1 MILGLLQTILAC
13 DKPISTTIVK
23 IMDYTLSKYS
33 FATNRAIG
41 EKSFGLLFSGRTGQN
56 TYVSKEAYDHIMSR
70 NWSNLSKN
78 TRDTLIKH
86 KIIVP
91 DTEDELESINQENR
105 EMLESQKEKPL
116 YISLQPTAYCQLACV
131 YCGQQHVNKHM
142 TSEIIQTI
150 LARVSKKLDNGTF
163 SGLRIGWFGG
173 EPLCSLKNMRILN
186 QGLKDIAEKH
196 NLPYSGNLTTNGYM
210 LSIDLYKELK
220 EDFNINKIEI
230 TLDGDREHH
239 DTHRMTCNGQG
250 SFDKI
255 FDNLMSVVTSDCYDK
270 DKCLL
275 SVRCNVD
282 ENNVDGV
289 MPLLNLIVENEIQDK
304 INFYTASVISWAH
317 NGAGS
322 DDARK
327 RLGEAT
333 TEIFA
338 FMIQNGFHVSVLP
351 RRCPPFMCLGTDM
364 DAEMYDAEG
373 NIFDCSE
380 TSYSVYYVD
389 KGLVLGNVMHDDT
402 THTKRSDINRI
413 PSMLLNKE
421 IQPCRECKFYPLCG
435 GLCPLALM
443 EGTPRCPSF
452 IHNIE
457 DLMFLDF
464 LVKQRQKQAQKQQ

>member
-1 MILGLLQTILAC
+1 
-13 DKPISTTIVK
+13 
-23 IMDYTLSKYS
+23 
-33 FATNRAIG
+33 
-41 EKSFGLLFSGRTGQN
+41 
-56 TYVSKEAYDHIMSR
+56 
-70 NWSNLSKN
+70 
-78 TRDTLIKH
+78 
-86 KIIVP
+86 
-91 DTEDELESINQENR
+91 
-105 EMLESQKEKPL
+105 
-116 YISLQPTAYCQLACV
+116 
-131 YCGQQHVNKHM
+131 
-142 TSEIIQTI
+142 
-150 LARVSKKLDNGTF
+150 
-163 SGLRIGWFGG
+163 
-173 EPLCSLKNMRILN
+173 
-186 QGLKDIAEKH
+186 
-196 NLPYSGNLTTNGYM
+196 
-210 LSIDLYKELK
+210 
-220 EDFNINKIEI
+220 
-230 TLDGDREHH
+230 
-239 DTHRMTCNGQG
+239 
-250 SFDKI
+250 
-255 FDNLMSVVTSDCYDK
+255 
-270 DKCLL
+270 
-275 SVRCNVD
+275 
-282 ENNVDGV
+282 

-380 TSYSVYYVD
+380 TSYSDYYVD